1 MRLSTAPHLLFFKMW
16 KTHLKSLGIF
26 YDYFVDR
33 SWLWIN
39 DTFEYTQQ
47 YMLEGKSTQ
56 SVWSAVLGEL
66 EVGLSD
72 GTFNAWFKSTSLLAV
87 EGSVATIGVINV
99 FAKKQLEEK
108 FSDTLLR
115 ALRQHNLDVD
125 SIVYKIT
132 SVSSEPSTE
141 GLFDVADQPNVS
153 SPRRSKSRTSIDQNT
168 SGLNPRYTFESFIV
182 GGGNELAHAACQAV
196 ARDPGGKYNPLFIYG
211 DVGLGKTHLMQAVG
225 NEIARRDPSKEILY
239 TTSEKFINEFVD
251 SIRFKRI
258 FSKKYR
264 TADVLI
270 VDDMQ
275 FIAGK
280 EKTQIEFFH
289 TFNDLHQ
296 TNKQIILSSDRAP
309 RSIPTLEDRLR
320 SRFEWGMTIDI
331 QAPDLETRLAILQV
345 KAADAGVALP
355 NETAEYLAARQ
366 SENVRELEGTLN
378 QFLAQAELLK
388 REPSLELAE
397 QIFADSLPP
406 RRRLTAKVVV
416 EQAARYFQIDSK
428 LILGSTRKKEVVL
441 PRQVA
446 MYLLRSELHFS
457 FPQVAEALG
466 RKDHTTAMHSVSKIE
481 RQLNEQ
487 ASLRVQVNELKELL
501 YAR

>member
-1 MRLSTAPHLLFFKMW
+1 
-16 KTHLKSLGIF
+16 
-26 YDYFVDR
+26 
-33 SWLWIN
+33 
-39 DTFEYTQQ
+39 
-47 YMLEGKSTQ
+47 
-56 SVWSAVLGEL
+56 
-66 EVGLSD
+66 
-72 GTFNAWFKSTSLLAV
+72 
-87 EGSVATIGVINV
+87 
-99 FAKKQLEEK
+99 
-108 FSDTLLR
+108 
-115 ALRQHNLDVD
+115 
-125 SIVYKIT
+125 
-132 SVSSEPSTE
+132 
-141 GLFDVADQPNVS
+141 
-153 SPRRSKSRTSIDQNT
+153 
-168 SGLNPRYTFESFIV
+168 
-182 GGGNELAHAACQAV
+182 
-196 ARDPGGKYNPLFIYG
+196 
-211 DVGLGKTHLMQAVG
+211 
-225 NEIARRDPSKEILY
+225 
-239 TTSEKFINEFVD
+239 
-251 SIRFKRI
+251 
-258 FSKKYR
+258 
-264 TADVLI
+264 
-270 VDDMQ
+270 
-275 FIAGK
+275 
-280 EKTQIEFFH
+280 
-289 TFNDLHQ
+289 
-296 TNKQIILSSDRAP
+296 
-309 RSIPTLEDRLR
+309 
-320 SRFEWGMTIDI
+320 MTIDI